1 VFLGFWLTAA
11 SAHESI
17 GFEMRLVGAEVAS
30 AGPQL
35 CEESRLAA
43 RERRVVAGESETGW
57 RRGDGAKLGAGGG
70 GQPGA

>member
-1 VFLGFWLTAA
+1 MESEGGKEGCTRGGIERAVEEEVFSGFWLTAA

-35 CEESRLAA
+35 CEESQLH
-43 RERRVVAGESETGW
+43 
-57 RRGDGAKLGAGGG
+57 
-70 GQPGA
+70 